1 MGKVLRVCGPL
12 FKFLCKIRSVFTAN
26 GDTSVS
32 VDMKIVFQNASGA
45 VPNCSKCYG
54 KMAKKR
60 QKSVPKCSSLK
71 YITAINQQFSTVN
84 NFYTLYIFWNTYT
97 HQLKS

>member
-32 VDMKIVFQNASGA
+32 VVLKKVFQNAAGG
-45 VPNCSKCYG
+45 CSKVFQMTMKNG
-54 KMAKKR
+54 
-60 QKSVPKCSSLK
+60 QK
-71 YITAINQQFSTVN
+71 TD
-84 NFYTLYIFWNTYT
+84 
-97 HQLKS
+97 